1 MTNAHEFI
9 GIIHKFSIPTQIQIL
24 IKFYPF
30 LYHLYQFIQY
40 PNSKCL
46 PVLGVPFVQDLLQE
60 KKRKEKKERKEREG
74 AVRILF
80 FFFFSL
86 SCFLSFTKKKRGRI
100 FKKGEKK
107 KEKNVR

>member
-1 MTNAHEFI
+1 MTNAYEFI
-9 GIIHKFSIPTQIQIL
+9 GIIHKFSTPTQIQIL

-30 LYHLYQFIQY
+30 LYHRYQFIQY

-46 PVLGVPFVQDLLQE
+46 PVLGVPFVQDLFQE
-60 KKRKEKKERKEREG
+60 KKRKEKKRKKRERGCRENF
-74 AVRILF
+74 VLF
-80 FFFFSL
+80 FLFPFLFS
-86 SCFLSFTKKKRGRI
+86 FLHEEKRGRI